1 MKHKWTEV
9 AKSANGETCYID
21 FESIEERDGYVYFWT
36 LQDYVTR
43 QSAGE
48 MSSKSYN
55 QVDCDPLRWKMINF
69 LSFSEPMGEGGVDSS
84 DNIPSENWTYPPPD
98 SIAEGILKTVCT
110 YVEISEKD
118 RQEALQSLKKNKK

>member
-55 QVDCDPLRWKMINF
+55 QVDCDSLRWKMINF

>member
-21 FESIEERDGYVYFWT
+21 FESIEERDGHVYFWT

-55 QVDCDPLRWKMINF
+55 QVDCDSLRWKMINF

-84 DNIPSENWTYPPPD
+84 DNIPSENWSYLSPNTAGE
-98 SIAEGILKTVCT
+98 ITLKVVCN
-110 YVEISEKD
+110 YVKLSEED
-118 RQEALQSLKKNKK
+118 RQKLLQSLKKNKE

>member
-55 QVDCDPLRWKMINF
+55 QVDCDSLRWKMINF

-84 DNIPSENWTYPPPD
+84 DNIPSENWSYLTPNTAGE
-98 SIAEGILKTVCT
+98 ITLKVVCK
-110 YVEISEKD
+110 YVKLSEED
-118 RQEALQSLKKNKK
+118 RQKLLQSLKKNKE